1 MANLA
6 YRSMRWNWLSAAA
19 LFLLLVIQPMF
30 VPQWAAAQVEIPST
44 YQQAGENESFALYID
59 HTTLAFKLLDK
70 RSGYIWHSGLDE
82 PAEGDRLNSSW
93 RAFAQSGISIQYLDE
108 RATDRRVSIAN
119 AEHTLEIT
127 SVEQGI
133 SAQVTFTEYGLTLG
147 VIVQL
152 EADGLRVEVP
162 FNSIREENPEFR
174 LGQIFLYPFLG
185 ATRGSSIPGY
195 MLLPDGT
202 GSLIP
207 FADTTR
213 ATNMFYGRYYGP
225 DAGMFGAMPYN
236 PRVTDPY
243 PIAYP
248 VFGMAHGEGE
258 NAYLSLVEQG
268 AAYGELQVHPA
279 GIITNFNF
287 LYHAFIY
294 NEAYF
299 QATNRAGAGVT
310 TVQRQPNTFDAVV
323 HYRFLTGDEAD
334 YVGMARSYQ
343 QYLIER
349 DELHRVE
356 FSNPNMGVR
365 LEFLG
370 GDKERVALWDQFIPM
385 TTIAQMSDILG
396 SLDIPN
402 PEVIYYGWQP
412 YGASNMPPTS
422 LVLEGG
428 LGSMNDLRALADA
441 VKASG
446 GHFSLYYDPQKAIA
460 VWGENGYSIR
470 SDIAL
475 AITNATV
482 ETFNRQYG
490 YYFTLD
496 ALRRRYQPLVADIES
511 QLGAGLALDS
521 IGFMLYSDFRE
532 GHTLNRQEAIE
543 AYQNLLAGSSE
554 RLGIYRPNDY
564 LLRLAQAYYD
574 MPLGNN
580 GYIYTAESVPF
591 LPIVL
596 AGFIPYYG
604 AALNFSSNLQEDLL
618 RHLEYGIYPS
628 YFVTHE
634 PTANMLNTPSS
645 LIYTSSYAQWGDEIR
660 QTYALMNALLAPV
673 RGQPIVAHDRL
684 TDGVFATTYA
694 NGSQIIVNYTDS
706 PFTLGSTTV
715 EPKSAALLE
724 RAA

>member
-1 MANLA
+1 
-6 YRSMRWNWLSAAA
+6 
-19 LFLLLVIQPMF
+19 
-30 VPQWAAAQVEIPST
+30 
-44 YQQAGENESFALYID
+44 
-59 HTTLAFKLLDK
+59 
-70 RSGYIWHSGLDE
+70 
-82 PAEGDRLNSSW
+82 
-93 RAFAQSGISIQYLDE
+93 
-108 RATDRRVSIAN
+108 
-119 AEHTLEIT
+119 
-127 SVEQGI
+127 
-133 SAQVTFTEYGLTLG
+133 
-147 VIVQL
+147 
-152 EADGLRVEVP
+152 
-162 FNSIREENPEFR
+162 
-174 LGQIFLYPFLG
+174 
-185 ATRGSSIPGY
+185 
-195 MLLPDGT
+195 
-202 GSLIP
+202 
-207 FADTTR
+207 
-213 ATNMFYGRYYGP
+213 
-225 DAGMFGAMPYN
+225 
-236 PRVTDPY
+236 
-243 PIAYP
+243 
-248 VFGMAHGEGE
+248 
-258 NAYLSLVEQG
+258 
-268 AAYGELQVHPA
+268 
-279 GIITNFNF
+279 
-287 LYHAFIY
+287 
-294 NEAYF
+294 
-299 QATNRAGAGVT
+299 VT

-428 LGSMNDLRALADA
+428 LGSVNDLRALADG

-543 AYQNLLAGSSE
+543 AYQNLLAGSAEFTGWFS
-554 RLGIYRPNDY
+554 RAIRY
-564 LLRLAQAYYD
+564 L
-574 MPLGNN
+574 
-580 GYIYTAESVPF
+580 
-591 LPIVL
+591 
-596 AGFIPYYG
+596 
-604 AALNFSSNLQEDLL
+604 
-618 RHLEYGIYPS
+618 
-628 YFVTHE
+628 
-634 PTANMLNTPSS
+634 
-645 LIYTSSYAQWGDEIR
+645 
-660 QTYALMNALLAPV
+660 
-673 RGQPIVAHDRL
+673 
-684 TDGVFATTYA
+684 
-694 NGSQIIVNYTDS
+694 
-706 PFTLGSTTV
+706 
-715 EPKSAALLE
+715 SA
-724 RAA
+724 

>member
-1 MANLA
+1 VANLA
-6 YRSMRWNWLSAAA
+6 YRSMRWNWLSAAS
-19 LFLLLVIQPMF
+19 LFLLLWLSAASLFLLLIIQPMF

-44 YQQAGENESFALYID
+44 YQQAGENEAFALYID

-119 AEHTLEIT
+119 AEHTLEVT

-133 SAQVTFTEYGLTLG
+133 SAQVTFTEYGLTLGVIVQLDLG

-225 DAGMFGAMPYN
+225 DAGMYYGPDAGMFGAMPYN
-236 PRVTDPY
+236 PRGTDPY

-370 GDKERVALWDQFIPM
+370 GDNGIP
-385 TTIAQMSDILG
+385 G
-396 SLDIPN
+396 
-402 PEVIYYGWQP
+402 
-412 YGASNMPPTS
+412 
-422 LVLEGG
+422 
-428 LGSMNDLRALADA
+428 
-441 VKASG
+441 
-446 GHFSLYYDPQKAIA
+446 
-460 VWGENGYSIR
+460 
-470 SDIAL
+470 
-475 AITNATV
+475 
-482 ETFNRQYG
+482 
-490 YYFTLD
+490 
-496 ALRRRYQPLVADIES
+496 RR
-511 QLGAGLALDS
+511 
-521 IGFMLYSDFRE
+521 
-532 GHTLNRQEAIE
+532 
-543 AYQNLLAGSSE
+543 
-554 RLGIYRPNDY
+554 
-564 LLRLAQAYYD
+564 
-574 MPLGNN
+574 
-580 GYIYTAESVPF
+580 
-591 LPIVL
+591 
-596 AGFIPYYG
+596 
-604 AALNFSSNLQEDLL
+604 
-618 RHLEYGIYPS
+618 
-628 YFVTHE
+628 
-634 PTANMLNTPSS
+634 
-645 LIYTSSYAQWGDEIR
+645 
-660 QTYALMNALLAPV
+660 
-673 RGQPIVAHDRL
+673 
-684 TDGVFATTYA
+684 
-694 NGSQIIVNYTDS
+694 
-706 PFTLGSTTV
+706 
-715 EPKSAALLE
+715 
-724 RAA
+724 